1 MIELRSIRSLPPFCF
16 CVALLKLMTGS
27 LKLSR
32 KYLGME
38 VNNETGEVFRIFR
51 NITTKKIDSAP
62 DSCVFIVSFKFR
74 HLSHQANKIA
84 SIIPMLLIAGFP
96 GFIQKLYAYNPENG
110 YWQGMYEWKS
120 MKYLQAYQK
129 SFVYRMMNRRAI
141 KESLK
146 TQTRELS
153 KLINLFERSINES
166 DEQNTEM
173 KIKCKVKQYE

>member
-1 MIELRSIRSLPPFCF
+1 MIELRSIRLLPPFCF

-38 VNNETGEVFRIFR
+38 VNNETGEVFRNFR

-129 SFVYRMMNRRAI
+129 SGSALASEDRAWLKNFIRYRARRGWVVPRPGCRHRH
-141 KESLK
+141 SYS
-146 TQTRELS
+146 QPGGVRGP
-153 KLINLFERSINES
+153 
-166 DEQNTEM
+166 
-173 KIKCKVKQYE
+173 V